1 MGLSLGRILVDLLN
15 ANSKDPSI
23 VSCTLSPAATE
34 EIVADF
40 TSAVSPKIG
49 AYHRE
54 SRLTPSELQQLTF
67 G

>member
-1 MGLSLGRILVDLLN
+1 MSLGSILADLLIAHN
-15 ANSKDPSI
+15 KDPRI
-23 VSCTLSPAATE
+23 VSCMPSVEETE

-40 TSAVSPKIG
+40 TGAVRPKIG

-54 SRLTPSELQQLTF
+54 SRLTPFELQQLTF

>member
-40 TSAVSPKIG
+40 TSAVRPKIDS
-49 AYHRE
+49 YHHQRI
-54 SRLTPSELQQLTF
+54 LPLAELEQLTF